1 MTTVTTQQELDAALK
16 AGAPEV
22 IINSP
27 AGVRLEVHST
37 GSSSV
42 EAWGSSRVV
51 AWGSSSVV
59 ARDSSRVEAWD
70 SSSVVARGSSSVE
83 ARDSSSVEA
92 WDSSRVVAWGSSS
105 VEAWGSSSVVARGSS
120 SVEAWDSSRV
130 EARDSSSVEAWGSS
144 RVVARGSSSVE
155 ARGSSSVEAWDSS
168 SVEAWGS
175 SSVEA
180 WDSSRVEAWGSSRV
194 VAWGSSSVV
203 ARGSSSVVARG
214 SSSVEASK
222 YVAVHLHSGR
232 ATIEGGVVIDITQL
246 DLDGHQDWADYH
258 GVKTEG
264 GELIVY
270 KAVNADLKSGRGF
283 AYPIGETVTDPAWKP
298 GNFCGGGL
306 HFSPSPAQAKV
317 YFTDATRFLKC
328 AVKTDE
334 LSIIDGADTYETP
347 KLKAKSARVLCEVDI
362 HGEEI

>member
-1 MTTVTTQQELDAALK
+1 VTTVTTQQELDAALK

-27 AGVRLEVHST
+27 AGVWLEVHST
-37 GSSSV
+37 GSS
-42 EAWGSSRVV
+42 RVV
-51 AWGSSSVV
+51 AT
-59 ARDSSRVEAWD
+59 
-70 SSSVVARGSSSVE
+70 
-83 ARDSSSVEA
+83 
-92 WDSSRVVAWGSSS
+92 GSSS
-105 VEAWGSSSVVARGSS
+105 VEAWGSSSVVATG
-120 SVEAWDSSRV
+120 SSRV
-130 EARDSSSVEAWGSS
+130 VARDSSSVEAWGSS
-144 RVVARGSSSVE
+144 SVVATGSSRVVATGSSSVEARDSSRVEARDSSRVEARGSSSVVATGSSSVE
-155 ARGSSSVEAWDSS
+155 ARGSSSVEARDSSRVVARDSS

-175 SSVEA
+175 SSV
-180 WDSSRVEAWGSSRV
+180 V
-194 VAWGSSSVV
+194 
-203 ARGSSSVVARG
+203 
-214 SSSVEASK
+214 ASK

-232 ATIEGGVVIDITQL
+232 ATVEGGVVIDLTQL